1 MKGRM
6 KGFFKGIRVLT
17 VLMMLVGSS
26 PFLRN
31 PQTALAADADATA
44 IKSQLQNFAT
54 LISSLAGFDKLGQ
67 FLPLTGFDP
76 TSEAGT
82 RIDQLF
88 TDIKNEISTFADNA
102 LSDIASGING
112 LDGDY
117 GGVHLEASGP
127 AAGNADAPIVAV
139 NGTNSNLIDVQFE
152 LVATRAVS
160 VPFDFAEPPVTLEG
174 GAVTVN
180 LELSTVLQFQLDK
193 SVADPLNA
201 FYLMKSGGYSPKLT
215 LKTTANAAVPAFAS
229 QLGFTDIT
237 ASGNSVLNIVIETAV
252 NDPDSN
258 GKITVEEWINSSIA
272 DLFDVNFV
280 DGPGND
286 VSASLTLAADVGG
299 APISGNL
306 TLVNSNLAAST
317 NLTPTITLGGLA
329 DFANMSTEEMLQG
342 IALFAGGILASQ
354 GVGDLKIPFTDSTLS
369 DAFGLGKK
377 LLDFVAEQADALVL
391 CGTTDGL
398 PPRGSVKNL
407 ADNTQVFCRAI
418 TNENPTAVTWTVTN
432 GDTFVNANSTSTVG
446 LTPSQSFKFNM
457 TAAGKPDVKVQFTA
471 PDTTVHTAKMRFLTL
486 QDLKEVL
493 TEKLG
498 LDNSGLKPGALKSM
512 GLTDDLGVDYD
523 STTKSLKYTL
533 SVSETLPYTGTL
545 DFSSQLSQ
553 TTGLIGLTPGSGA
566 ALAITP
572 SAQIS
577 LTFGA
582 ILVKDVADITPGDD
596 GTYPASQADRF
607 FVQVDNGTGKHEL
620 KADALLDASI
630 NLKGRIGFVEV
641 GVEGDAGAT
650 PGGGGKAFILGK
662 VAGKEAQPMLAV
674 DINAPAAGIPIST
687 TNGNVNVAD
696 AIRLRE
702 LIPNVGSKVS
712 ALCNARVAAGLKAE
726 ARLGTDTPTT
736 IATGT
741 IGINWPDIFG
751 TDCVPEIA
759 GLAVTPSGGYNEN
772 LLSFNLDDANPQRL
786 LSLFLDNL
794 NLIADALANLPGIDQ
809 EIPIVKKKV
818 SELLRQA
825 SILKNK
831 LTILATGGGNAPGVV
846 FCDTADNGDPND
858 GGDKKVANV
867 AAGTTIYCRAKLPA
881 GTTDIADV
889 QWTGQG
895 VEFTGGADDEATVG
909 TNPTASAVLK
919 VTDPNSLY
927 KLNVAY
933 KSGTPAVAASADYP
947 AVVVPESLQAL
958 ERELEKLTGLPD
970 DAFKLEM
977 KNVDA
982 DPKKE
987 LVFRLG
993 YGICTPG
1000 FDATLSDCSAAYVLP
1015 DELAASLNFE
1025 FGSQSLVGV
1034 QGSGNLELDFGA
1046 VAKLNGGIDLD
1057 GFIDDPGNPLDALFV
1072 LNSSKLEVAAKLD
1085 SAATLNANIGPLE
1098 FQAGPGSAKV
1108 GADLKVGAPGN
1119 PTEANEAIAPLST
1132 LTNIT
1137 FGAIPG
1143 ASFDCGNAGS
1153 FSTQSSFGCANLP
1166 LSLNSVPLSGTLALR
1181 IDGLDP
1187 LNVAFQVPDD
1197 LDDQLANALLSWNM
1211 LFEGLNYVLDMA
1223 ENGLRSKAA
1232 ESIPFIGKDLSAGAD
1247 IIQKAQ
1253 DNVVT
1258 PLQDIA
1264 TRLDGLNGA
1273 AIETCV
1279 NQILFHSL
1287 NGGGTV
1293 TDCAGNDFT
1302 LPGVAL
1308 LKDTNAPSGVDPGD
1322 VVVTAL
1328 CGNDNHDCLPTD
1340 GALTVQSIKVEA
1352 TIGQDASFDI
1362 PLDLGFPGL
1371 RLRSVTDT
1379 LESSVGWAWYVSFT
1393 LDRTNGFA
1401 INPKAGANQD
1411 EIEVTAGLT
1420 LPETAGA
1427 ELAFLQADITD
1438 NHPGDPSL
1446 SLTAGVDYGTA
1457 PITLANIANFTI
1469 EPSFHADADLDVHII
1484 TTLRGGEEYGFP
1496 SVHTDFSLQWVFDPS
1511 LSVQPP
1517 TIEFTDVQL
1526 DAGKFVSQFLAP
1538 IVEKVQKLTR
1548 PLQPI
1553 IDVVS
1558 APVPGL
1564 SDLSEAAGGPKI
1576 TLLSIMKAAC
1586 GDSCNTQFIERMIAI
1601 ITFVNGI
1608 DVSAAGSTLVP
1619 LGDFSVLGDKAMA
1632 AAPTPDQALDTLF
1645 DPSSPPI
1652 DVGGFQTGLKNAT
1665 ANSVK
1670 GSPNGNLADPEVKAK
1685 TGLSFPFLENP
1696 KEIFGLLLGKD
1707 ITLIYADTGFMGI
1720 SGGFSQSFGP
1730 IMVGPIPVSLGVFVN
1745 AKLEARFAVGFD
1757 SSGIRKVLTQG
1768 SSGEHLFDGI
1778 FIDDLL
1784 DGKDIAEIQLSGTA
1798 GASASVNLLIVEAGV
1813 KVGISIVIGMNLHD
1827 DNGDGK
1833 LRIDE
1838 VFNKLNNPIC
1848 LFDLE
1853 GKLSIFIALFVKLNL
1868 FLVSKEWDFVIVD
1881 ITLIDFN
1888 VPLCSPPDPEPATLV
1903 NSLSDGGAPNVANG
1917 QKVLRVNIGPF
1928 KDARNIQTGENKEE
1942 VVIRQIKR
1950 CTEGTVTGTGQ
1961 GATCSGT
1968 VKSGFSV
1975 AMFGAYKEYLVDDG
1989 TLFAVY
1995 ANGGSDD
2002 DKISYQAGTNIDGST
2017 AVAFTFKAVAYGGA
2031 NNDIIQSGDG
2041 NDQLFGDEVGG
2052 SGSGNDT
2059 INGNGGTDTIEGDA
2073 GDDNIS
2079 GDAGNDI
2086 VKGEAGADSLTGG
2099 DNNDELYGGD
2109 GDDSLGGGKGRDYII
2124 GNTGA
2129 ETNGDNLAGNEDED
2143 IVVGGNDPGLPK
2155 FSTNF
2160 FTAAVNNACLASGG
2174 SGGPDTIEGG
2184 PGNDLLLGGPGNDGI
2199 IGGAGDDRLCGVD
2212 GHDQMVGDDSNDL
2225 TIVGDDRLEGGNGED
2240 DLRGGGNTENVTTNG
2255 LDVLL
2260 GGNDNDVLYGEAG
2273 PDVAIGGNGRDLV
2286 SGGPGVVTDL
2296 LLGDSATVA
2305 GLGGAVA
2312 MTYDAEAQATQTVT
2326 QVAAL
2331 VSGITAGTDTGTP
2344 NCSGKSTGTG
2354 TADCVVGSEGN
2365 DVLFGEA
2372 GNDKMFGDEVN
2383 GTGSGQDYMHG
2394 NDGADNMRGGGGN
2407 DIMFGDNATDEMYGD
2422 SGNDFMYGNANDD
2435 TMRGGT
2441 GDDYMEGNSDDNS
2454 AAGDTM
2460 YGDAG
2465 QDDMIGGS
2473 ASAAAADGGDTMFG
2487 NTEHD
2492 FMLGDNALVT
2502 RPNAVPEV
2510 DGAVKRNVTLYDV
2523 PVAPGCAVAAGG
2535 DDEMSGSEA
2544 NDRMWGQNG
2553 NDLMHGNS
2561 GDDFMQGNF
2570 SSGNGDT
2577 LYGDAG
2583 QDDLVGGTARTNTT
2597 DANSATDGRCDG
2609 KDTIFGGNGASNLAS
2624 DFDVIMGDNAEITR
2638 VIDNTTGEW
2647 KINSFNAA
2655 LTRVVKL
2662 LDVATATSAA
2672 AAGTSGNDVLN
2683 GENNDDL
2690 MYGQGGNDDMS
2701 GGNGDDYMEGN
2712 AGNDNMDG
2720 DAGNDDMVGGTGR
2733 INADPAEG
2741 TDGRLDGGEGD
2752 GGGTGMRGGAG
2763 FDFMAG
2769 DNAVIKRKLD
2779 VLGAWIPQTWN
2790 GGIEHEIIFL
2800 RDLATTTN
2808 TPEAGTSGNDLMLG
2822 DGEDDIMYG
2831 QGGNDLMDGG
2841 AQQDYME
2848 GNAGI
2853 DTMEGNA
2860 GQDDITGGTGRVNN
2874 DPVTGTPNRLD
2885 AADFLYGEETTTGE
2899 GTDGGT
2905 GVDAMSGDNSIITRP
2920 LTAGG
2925 LWQTNTFN
2933 GAYTRNFRML
2943 DVATLTN
2950 TPGNNTS
2957 GGDTMY
2963 GNSNDD
2969 VMYGQG
2975 GDDNMF
2981 GNAGQDYMEGNA
2993 DADTMFGGG
3002 SQDDMTGGTGR
3013 INDDP
3018 ATGTAGRLD
3027 KGDKMYGD
3035 SNTDAN
3041 TLPTDSH
3048 DVMAG
3053 DNAVISRPLDNA
3065 GAWIPI
3071 VYTPT
3076 ISGTPA
3082 PTSRITRDVHTAVD
3096 PNPNPYANTN
3106 VSGSDLMRG
3115 NGGDDDM
3122 YGQYDDSTTST
3133 LTHAVPCYY
3142 ASGAN
3147 QIEGDLMC
3155 GDAGEDAMLGDNGK
3169 VTNIAEDG
3177 SRAQHIE
3184 IQAPFISEDI
3194 FQAGSLTRLVELV
3207 RSQTNASGGDT
3218 AGGNDVM
3225 QGGDDGD
3232 RMSGGA
3238 GYDLM
3243 NGNAGDDN
3251 IFGDDGD
3258 DAVWGGTGD
3267 DHTYG
3272 GYGPGGTKP
3281 PDGPDELYGDYL
3293 DVQPRLIAPVDPSAW
3308 FLVAPNSDSLQGFDI
3323 VWGGWGRDAM
3333 QADVGG
3339 PGPQPGDRLI
3349 DWTGA
3354 YNIYFTC
3361 PGAYGEGVATR
3372 LLSPDMILYLQEQAL
3387 GDGAF
3392 EPTTAN
3398 SSGFDELAMIFTGDV
3413 RLNSGRA
3420 YPDTPGHFYCPAP

>member
-17 VLMMLVGSS
+17 VLMMLVGSA
-26 PFLRN
+26 PYLRN
-31 PQTALAADADATA
+31 PQTVFAADADATA

-54 LISSLAGFDKLGQ
+54 LIRSLAGFDKLGQ

-88 TDIKNEISTFADNA
+88 EDIKNEISTFADNSLA
-102 LSDIASGING
+102 DIANGING

-117 GGVHLEASGP
+117 GGVQLSASGP
-127 AAGNADAPIVAV
+127 AAGDADAPIVAV
-139 NGTNSNLIDVQFE
+139 NGSNGDLIDVQFE
-152 LVATRAVS
+152 LHAVRTVN
-160 VPFDFAEPPVTLEG
+160 VPFDFAQPPVSLQG
-174 GAVTVN
+174 GAVSVT
-180 LELSTVLQFQLDK
+180 LDLDTVLQFQLDK
-193 SVADPLNA
+193 TVADPLTA
-201 FYLMKSGGYSPKLT
+201 FYLVKSGGYSPKLT
-215 LKTTANAAVPAFAS
+215 LATTANAAVPAFAS

-258 GKITVEEWINSSIA
+258 GRITVQEWINSSIA

-286 VSASLTLAADVGG
+286 VSASLTLAASVGTV
-299 APISGNL
+299 PVSGTL

-329 DFANMSTEEMLQG
+329 DFANMSTEQMLQG

-398 PPRGSVKNL
+398 PPRGSVKDL

-432 GDTFVNANSTSTVG
+432 GDGLVNANSTSTVG
-446 LTPSQSFKFNM
+446 LAPSQSFKFNM

-486 QDLKEVL
+486 QDLKEAL
-493 TEKLG
+493 TQALG
-498 LDNSGLKPGALKSM
+498 LDNGGLGAM
-512 GLTDDLGVDYD
+512 GLTDELGIDYD
-523 STTKSLKYTL
+523 SATKSLKYAL
-533 SVSETLPYTGTL
+533 SVSETLPYSGDL

-553 TTGLIGLTPGSGA
+553 TTGLIGLTPDSGA
-566 ALAITP
+566 ALIITP

-577 LTFGA
+577 ITFGA
-582 ILVKDVADITPGDD
+582 ILVKDVADITPGDE
-596 GTYPASQADRF
+596 GTFPASQADRF
-607 FVQVDNGTGKHEL
+607 FVQVDNGTDKHEL
-620 KADALLDASI
+620 TADALLAASI

-641 GVEGDAGAT
+641 GVTGDAASN
-650 PGGGGKAFILGK
+650 PGGGGTAFTLGK
-662 VAGKEAQPMLAV
+662 VAGQESKPMLAV

-687 TNGNVNVAD
+687 TNGNVNLAN

-712 ALCNARVAAGLKAE
+712 ALCNAKVSAGLMADAK
-726 ARLGTDTPTT
+726 LGTDTPTT

-741 IGINWPDIFG
+741 IGINWPNVFG
-751 TDCVPEIA
+751 NDCVPDLG
-759 GLAVTPSGGYNEN
+759 GLSVTPSGGYNEN

-794 NLIADALANLPGIDQ
+794 NLIADALASLPGIDQ
-809 EIPIVKKKV
+809 EIPIVKKKI

-825 SILKNK
+825 TILKNK

-881 GTTDIADV
+881 GTTNIADV
-889 QWTGQG
+889 QWTGTG
-895 VEFTGGADDEATVG
+895 VEFTSGAEDEATVG
-909 TNPTASAVLK
+909 TNPAVSVVLK

-933 KSGTPAVAASADYP
+933 KSGTPAAAASADYP

-970 DAFKLEM
+970 DAFRLEM
-977 KNVDA
+977 KNVDGDA
-982 DPKKE
+982 AKE

-1015 DELAASLNFE
+1015 DEIAANLNFD
-1025 FGSQSLVGV
+1025 FGSNELVGV

-1046 VAKLNGGIDLD
+1046 IAKLNGGIDLN
-1057 GFIDDPGNPLDALFV
+1057 GFINDPGNPLDALFV

-1108 GADLKVGAPGN
+1108 GADLRVGAPGS
-1119 PTEANEAIAPLST
+1119 PTEQNEAIAPLT
-1132 LTNIT
+1132 DLTDIT
-1137 FGAIPG
+1137 FGQIPG
-1143 ASFDCGNAGS
+1143 ASFECPGS
-1153 FSTQSSFGCANLP
+1153 DGFNTQSNFGCARLP
-1166 LSLNSVPLSGTLALR
+1166 LSLNGTPLNGDLALR
-1181 IDGLDP
+1181 IDSLDP
-1187 LNVAFQVPDD
+1187 LNVTPQVPTD
-1197 LDDQLANALLSWNM
+1197 LADQLANALLSWNM

-1232 ESIPFIGKDLSAGAD
+1232 ESIPFIGKDLAAGAD

-1258 PLQDIA
+1258 PLQDVA

-1293 TDCAGNDFT
+1293 TDCAGDDFT

-1308 LKDTNAPSGVDPGD
+1308 LKDVNAPQGVDMGD

-1328 CGNDNHDCLPTD
+1328 CGNDNHDCLATD

-1352 TIGQDASFDI
+1352 TIGQDATFDI

-1379 LESSVGWAWYVSFT
+1379 LESSVGWEWYVSFT
-1393 LDRTNGFA
+1393 LNRTDGFA
-1401 INPKAGANQD
+1401 INPRSGANQD
-1411 EIEVTAGLT
+1411 EIAVTAGLT

-1438 NHPGDPSL
+1438 NHPNDPSL

-1457 PITLANIANFTI
+1457 PITLANIGNFSI

-1484 TTLRGGEEYGFP
+1484 TTLRGGESYGFP

-1517 TIEFTDVQL
+1517 TIEFTNVEL

-1564 SDLSEAAGGPKI
+1564 SDLSQAAGGPEI

-1586 GDSCNTQFIERMIAI
+1586 GDSCNTQFIDRVIAV

-1608 DVSAAGSTLVP
+1608 DVGAAGSTLIP
-1619 LGDFSVLGDKAMA
+1619 LGDFSVLGDKAMST
-1632 AAPTPDQALDTLF
+1632 APTPDQALDSLY

-1652 DVGGFQTGLKNAT
+1652 DVGGFQSSLGSALS
-1665 ANSVK
+1665 NSVK
-1670 GSPNGNLADPEVKAK
+1670 GSPSSNLADPQVKAK

-1696 KEIFGLLLGKD
+1696 KQIFGLLLGQD
-1707 ITLIYADTGFMGI
+1707 ITLIYADTGFMGL

-1745 AKLEARFAVGFD
+1745 AKLEARFAMGFD

-1784 DGKDIAEIQLSGTA
+1784 DGKDIAEIQLSGQA

-1813 KVGISIVIGMNLHD
+1813 KVGISLVVGMNLHD

-1928 KDARNIQTGENKEE
+1928 ASARNIQTGEAKEE

-2017 AVAFTFKAVAYGGA
+2017 PVTFTFKAVAYGGA

-2041 NDQLFGDEVGG
+2041 NDQLFGDQVDGG
-2052 SGSGNDT
+2052 GSGNDT

-2086 VKGEAGADSLTGG
+2086 VKGEAGNDSLTGG
-2099 DNNDELYGGD
+2099 DGNDELYGGD
-2109 GDDSLGGGKGRDYII
+2109 GDDSLGGGKGRDYVI
-2124 GNTGA
+2124 GNTGT
-2129 ETNGDNLAGNEDED
+2129 ETNGDNLSGNEDED
-2143 IVVGGNDPGLPK
+2143 IVVGGNDPSLPK

-2160 FTAAVNNACLASGG
+2160 FTTAVNNACLATGG
-2174 SGGPDTIEGG
+2174 TGGPDTIEGG
-2184 PGNDLLLGGPGNDGI
+2184 PANDLLLGGPGNDGM
-2199 IGGAGDDRLCGVD
+2199 IGAGGDDRLCGLD
-2212 GHDQMVGDDSNDL
+2212 GNDQIVGDDPNDPAV
-2225 TIVGDDRLEGGNGED
+2225 VGDDRLEGGNGDD
-2240 DLRGGGNTENVTTNG
+2240 DLRGGGNTNNVTTNG

-2260 GGNDNDVLYGEAG
+2260 GGNDNDTLYGEAG
-2273 PDVAIGGNGRDLV
+2273 PDVAIGGAGRDLV
-2286 SGGPGVVTDL
+2286 TGGPGVVTDL
-2296 LLGDSATVA
+2296 LLGDNATVT
-2305 GLGGAVA
+2305 GLGGDVA

-2344 NCSGKSTGTG
+2344 NCSGKSAGTG

-2372 GNDKMFGDEVN
+2372 GNDIMYGDEVL
-2383 GTGSGQDYMHG
+2383 GSGSGQDYMHG
-2394 NDGADNMRGGGGN
+2394 NDGADNMRGGGGH
-2407 DIMFGDNATDEMYGD
+2407 DIMFGDNSTDEMYGD

-2435 TMRGGT
+2435 TMHGNT
-2441 GDDYMEGNSDDNS
+2441 GDDYMEGNNDDNS
-2454 AAGDTM
+2454 ASGDTM
-2460 YGDAG
+2460 HGDAG
-2465 QDDMIGGS
+2465 QDDMMGGS
-2473 ASAAAADGGDTMFG
+2473 PTAAAADGGDTMYG
-2487 NTEHD
+2487 NAD
-2492 FMLGDNALVT
+2492 YDVMLGDNALIT
-2502 RPNAVPEV
+2502 RPLLNGNWQVNTF
-2510 DGAVKRNVTLYDV
+2510 DGAIVRNVTLHDV
-2523 PVAPGCAVAAGG
+2523 PTAPGCIVAAGG
-2535 DDEMSGSEA
+2535 ADEMYGNDA
-2544 NDRMWGQNG
+2544 NDRMWGQN
-2553 NDLMHGNS
+2553 
-2561 GDDFMQGNF
+2561 
-2570 SSGNGDT
+2570 
-2577 LYGDAG
+2577 
-2583 QDDLVGGTARTNTT
+2583 
-2597 DANSATDGRCDG
+2597 
-2609 KDTIFGGNGASNLAS
+2609 
-2624 DFDVIMGDNAEITR
+2624 
-2638 VIDNTTGEW
+2638 
-2647 KINSFNAA
+2647 
-2655 LTRVVKL
+2655 
-2662 LDVATATSAA
+2662 
-2672 AAGTSGNDVLN
+2672 
-2683 GENNDDL
+2683 
-2690 MYGQGGNDDMS
+2690 GNDDMS

-2712 AGNDNMDG
+2712 AGNDNMAG

-2733 INADPAEG
+2733 INNDPPEG
-2741 TDGRLDGGEGD
+2741 TDGRCDGGEGD

-2769 DNAVIKRKLD
+2769 DNAVIKRKLTAG
-2779 VLGAWIPQTWN
+2779 GAWIPQTWN

-2808 TPEAGTSGNDLMLG
+2808 TPAANTGGIDHMFG
-2822 DGEDDIMYG
+2822 DSEDDIMYG
-2831 QGGNDLMDGG
+2831 QGGNDIMDGG
-2841 AQQDYME
+2841 TQQDYME
-2848 GNAGI
+2848 GNAGS
-2853 DTMEGNA
+2853 DSMKGNV
-2860 GQDDITGGTGRVNN
+2860 GQDDITGGTGRINN

-2885 AADFLYGEETTTGE
+2885 TNDFLFGELSTEE
-2899 GTDGGT
+2899 GTDAAS
-2905 GVDAMSGDNSIITRP
+2905 GVDAMAGDNSIITRP

-2925 LWQTNTFN
+2925 LWQVNTFN

-2943 DVATLTN
+2943 DVATLAY
-2950 TPGNNTS
+2950 TPGNGTS
-2957 GGDTMY
+2957 GGDIMY

-2975 GDDNMF
+2975 GDDSMY

-2993 DADTMFGGG
+2993 DSDTMFGGG

-3041 TLPTDSH
+3041 TLPADGHDS
-3048 DVMAG
+3048 MAG
-3053 DNAVISRPLDNA
+3053 DNAIISRPLDNA

-3071 VYTPT
+3071 VYTHT
-3076 ISGTPA
+3076 IGGVEGA
-3082 PTSRITRDVHTAVD
+3082 TSRITRNVYTPVD
-3096 PNPNPYANTN
+3096 PFPSPYANTN

-3122 YGQYDDSTTST
+3122 YGQYDDHNTST

-3169 VTNIAEDG
+3169 ITNIAEDG
-3177 SRAQHIE
+3177 SRAEHIE

-3207 RSQTNASGGDT
+3207 RSQTNQSGGDI

-3225 QGGDDGD
+3225 QGGDDND

-3243 NGNAGDDN
+3243 NGNGGDDA

-3272 GYGPGGTKP
+3272 GYGPGGTLT
-3281 PDGPDELYGDYL
+3281 PDGSTPLRGDYL
-3293 DVQPRLIAPVDPSAW
+3293 EIQPRPAPDQDPSAW
-3308 FLVAPNSDSLQGFDI
+3308 FLVAPNVDTLQGYDI
-3323 VWGGWGRDAM
+3323 VYGGWGRDAM
-3333 QADVGG
+3333 QADISI
-3339 PGPQPGDRLI
+3339 PGPTPGDRLI

-3354 YNIYFTC
+3354 YNIYFLC
-3361 PGAYGEGVATR
+3361 PGAYGEGAATR
-3372 LLSPDMILYLQEQAL
+3372 LLSPDMLLYLPEQAL

-3392 EPTTAN
+3392 EPTTTN
-3398 SSGFDELAMIFTGDV
+3398 SSGFDELGLVYTRDV
-3413 RLNSGRA
+3413 RFNSGAA
-3420 YPDTPGHFYCPAP
+3420 YPDTPGHFVCPAP